1 MDRLFKGDK
10 GGDWPRY
17 VKGLADCALNHLNLE
32 PEQVLN
38 LKTRERLK
46 KVNPL
51 VVNRLGRITELLYAV
66 LITKN
71 LIRYAV
77 FLFFLI
83 SFTSV
88 DL

>member
-1 MDRLFKGDK
+1 MDRLFKGGK

-46 KVNPL
+46 KVDLL
-51 VVNRLGRITELLYAV
+51 VVNQLGRITEFLHAV
-66 LITKN
+66 
-71 LIRYAV
+71 
-77 FLFFLI
+77 
-83 SFTSV
+83 
-88 DL
+88 

>member
-1 MDRLFKGDK
+1 MDRLFKGGK

-46 KVNPL
+46 KVN
-51 VVNRLGRITELLYAV
+51 
-66 LITKN
+66 
-71 LIRYAV
+71 
-77 FLFFLI
+77 
-83 SFTSV
+83 TSDGQSV
-88 DL
+88 KEKD

>member
-1 MDRLFKGDK
+1 MDRLFKGGK

-46 KVNPL
+46 KVNLL
-51 VVNRLGRITELLYAV
+51 VVNQLGKITEFLHAV
-66 LITKN
+66 
-71 LIRYAV
+71 
-77 FLFFLI
+77 
-83 SFTSV
+83 
-88 DL
+88 